1 MDLPSEIEQQ
11 IALTPTNELK
21 DLDFIKND
29 AMANSGVAYVV
40 AKRANHLRVR
50 TAAATTWA
58 DKGARINSISPGIIV
73 TPLAYDEFE
82 DVGEGY
88 QEMINSSAARRVG
101 TSEEIARA
109 AEFLLNDDSSF
120 ITGIDLLVDGGVIAS
135 IASGRYSL
143 ELQ

>member
-1 MDLPSEIEQQ
+1 MNIPQEVEQQ
-11 IALTPTNELK
+11 IALTPSEELK

-29 AMANSGVAYVV
+29 AMANSGVAYIV

-73 TPLAYDEFE
+73 TPLAYDEF
-82 DVGEGY
+82 DAAGDAY
-88 QEMINSSAARRVG
+88 QEMINSSAAKRVG

-135 IASGRYSL
+135 MASGRY
-143 ELQ
+143 ELNL